1 MCALFK
7 LLAFYLKRRDI
18 TCWLHDTD
26 VRCWGMQAQWELKL
40 TQRLAE
46 ERPYRGQG
54 VPRRNVNA
62 IPDAGSLRF
71 RRGPGRVRMA
81 GLVLHLVRYERQ
93 ANMNLSGVLSEAS

>member
-18 TCWLHDTD
+18 TFRLHDTD

-40 TQRLAE
+40 AQRLAE

-62 IPDAGSLRF
+62 IPDMCYEIPEGAGEGKS
-71 RRGPGRVRMA
+71 GRPCVA
-81 GLVLHLVRYERQ
+81 
-93 ANMNLSGVLSEAS
+93 LSPL

>member
-18 TCWLHDTD
+18 TFRLHDTD

-40 TQRLAE
+40 AQRLAE

-54 VPRRNVNA
+54 APRRNVNA
-62 IPDAGSLRF
+62 IFDTGSLRF
-71 RRGPGRVRMA
+71 WRGPGRVRAA

-93 ANMNLSGVLSEAS
+93 ANINLSGVLSEAS